1 MKTFFKGTTT
11 MKRYVIA
18 AVAILAAAC
27 GSSPSSPSNTQP
39 NTITFTAALAASNEV
54 PPITNADQNARGNAT
69 ITFNLTRDSAGTIT
83 AASVN
88 YVYSLSGFPAG
99 TAIRATHIHEGG
111 PTIAGGVKIDSGL
124 TAANAITL
132 NDGTANN
139 ITFSNITNYQ
149 DGLPLIN
156 AIIANPNGYYFNV
169 HSALNPGGAVR
180 GQLVKQ

>member
-1 MKTFFKGTTT
+1 MRTLFKGTMT
-11 MKRYVIA
+11 MKRYAIVA
-18 AVAILAAAC
+18 AVAMLAAAC

-39 NTITFTAALAASNEV
+39 NTITFTAALTASNEV

-83 AASVN
+83 AATVGF
-88 YVYSLSGFPAG
+88 VYSLSGFPPG
-99 TAIRATHIHEGG
+99 TVIRLTHIHEGG
-111 PTIAGGVKIDSGL
+111 PTIAGGVKVDSGL
-124 TAANAITL
+124 SPATAITL

-139 ITFSNITNYQ
+139 ITFTNTTFP
-149 DGLPLIN
+149 DGLGLIN

-169 HSALNPGGAVR
+169 HSNLNPGGAVR

>member
-1 MKTFFKGTTT
+1 
-11 MKRYVIA
+11 MKRNAIVA

-27 GSSPSSPSNTQP
+27 GSSSPSAPSAPP
-39 NTITFTAALAASNEV
+39 NTIVFTAALAASNEV
-54 PPITNADQNARGNAT
+54 PPITNADQNARGTAT
-69 ITFNLTRDSAGTIT
+69 VTFNLTRDSAGAIT

-88 YVYSLSGFPAG
+88 YVYNLSGFPAG
-99 TAIRATHIHEGG
+99 TSIRATHIHEGG

-139 ITFSNITNYQ
+139 ITFNNLTNFGT
-149 DGLPLIN
+149 DGLGLIY
-156 AIIANPNGYYFNV
+156 ASIANPKGYYFNV
-169 HSALNPGGAVR
+169 HSGLNPGGAVR

>member
-1 MKTFFKGTTT
+1 
-11 MKRYVIA
+11 MKRYAIVA
-18 AVAILAAAC
+18 ALAMLAAAC
-27 GSSPSSPSNTQP
+27 GSSSPSAPSAPP
-39 NTITFTAALAASNEV
+39 NTIVFTAALAASNEV
-54 PPITNADQNARGNAT
+54 PPITNADQNARGTAT

-88 YVYSLSGFPAG
+88 YVYSLNSFPAG
-99 TAIRATHIHEGG
+99 TTIRATHIHEGG

-156 AIIANPNGYYFNV
+156 AIIANPNAYYFNV
-169 HSALNPGGAVR
+169 HSGLNPGGAVR